1 MPEISDLLTLGGALL
16 TGGVAIGGFTIILR
30 STHATLEEHIEKDEK
45 HAREVID
52 RLARIETILTE
63 RK

>member
-1 MPEISDLLTLGGALL
+1 MPELGDVLTLGGALL
-16 TGGVAIGGFTIILR
+16 TGGVALGGFATILKR
-30 STHATLEEHIEKDEK
+30 TDAKLEKHIANDEK

>member
-1 MPEISDLLTLGGALL
+1 MSELLTIGGALL
-16 TGGVAIGGFTIILR
+16 TGGVAFGGVLAIVR
-30 STHATLEEHIEKDEK
+30 RVDVRLEAHVLSDDKYQ
-45 HAREVID
+45 REVID